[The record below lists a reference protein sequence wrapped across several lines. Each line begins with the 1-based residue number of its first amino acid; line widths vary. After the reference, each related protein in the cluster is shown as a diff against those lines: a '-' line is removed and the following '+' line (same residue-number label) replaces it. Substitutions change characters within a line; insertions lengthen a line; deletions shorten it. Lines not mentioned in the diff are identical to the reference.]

1 MNEPKWLLQSV
12 IEAIHDTQISEHG
25 GLSGIRDE
33 GLLNSSLA
41 LPKNLYEYE
50 QADLYELA
58 SAYAFA
64 LVRNHPFVD
73 GNKRTAF
80 LASYVFL
87 NINGIIFSAPE
98 AETTAIVIA
107 LAAGEIDQTQFA
119 KWLKQHSVSEFNQ

>member
-1 MNEPKWLLQSV
+1 MNQPKWLMQSV
-12 IEAIHDTQISEHG
+12 IETIHDLQIAEHG

-33 GLLNSSLA
+33 SLLNSA
-41 LPKNLYEYE
+41 LTRPQNLYEYE

-58 SAYAFA
+58 SAYASA

-87 NINGIIFSAPE
+87 NINGIIFTAPE

-107 LAAGEIDQTQFA
+107 LASGDIDQVQYAT
-119 KWLKQHSVSEFNQ
+119 WLKQHSVDEFNQ